1 MIIIASGHGKDV
13 VRVLTTEAD
22 KNNPID
28 EDVLKAETSSGEC
41 VLGSGAIIMES
52 SIHEIKVELN
62 KMKAQKITMTL
73 DCCRTVTREEDVQ
86 DYVVDLR

>member
-1 MIIIASGHGKDV
+1 MIAPEPRTHSPLDV
-13 VRVLTTEAD
+13 SALS
-22 KNNPID
+22 
-28 EDVLKAETSSGEC
+28 TSNGEC
-41 VLGSGAIIMES
+41 VLGSGDIVIPS
-52 SIHEIKVELN
+52 SVHEIKVELN